1 MPPLKKPTKKDQ
13 ALGILR
19 KDLLTFASVI
29 SPARFYLASPPVHDE
44 IAGLLL
50 NEKEKQLNIIAPRGI
65 AKTTLATMFIIHHM
79 FFGDEGKKV
88 VVIVSKTQAHAKSV
102 LSTIKDVF
110 NFSPGFRK
118 LFGYMGEQTSRVW
131 REEKIV
137 LGNGN
142 AIIARGT
149 GQPIRGVNEDLQ
161 RPTLIIIDDPEDENN
176 TKTVEAMTS
185 NLNWLLQA
193 AVPSVDT
200 LRGRVVVIGTPLH
213 EKCIVMS
220 LSGMS
225 DWKTVHFGNDADL
238 GIALWEESRSLEWL
252 QTKKQ
257 ALKDVGLIRMYYQE
271 YECKLI
277 PGEDAL
283 FKKDYIKYYSEEA
296 KIERVADEP
305 YLKFPNGMIV
315 PVNIYM
321 GIDPASS
328 VTQTADYSTIVPVA
342 VTPNLD
348 IYVLDYFRKRV
359 TPLALSEAIESY
371 YQLYRP
377 NLTTIESTGY
387 QEMLR
392 QYLRT
397 RIFIPGLELKERPRE
412 SKSNRL
418 EMLQPFFAQ
427 GKIYIKRSMRDLEDE
442 LILFPKAKHEDILDG
457 LYYACKRI
465 KPPSHNVEETKT
477 VLPEH
482 IQVYVEYYK
491 KDDEDE
497 LPTYYDPFG

>member
-1 MPPLKKPTKKDQ
+1 MPPAKSKSKKEQ
-13 ALGILR
+13 AHEVLR
-19 KDLLTFASVI
+19 ADLISFAQVV
-29 SPARFYLASPPVHDE
+29 SPARFYLSSPPVHDE
-44 IAGLLL
+44 IAQLLMD
-50 NEKEKQLNIIAPRGI
+50 ESKKQLNIIAPRGI
-65 AKTTLATMFIIHHM
+65 AKTTLATLFILHHIVY
-79 FFGDEGKKV
+79 GDSGTKV

-102 LSTIKDVF
+102 LSTIKDVL

-118 LFGYMGEQTSRVW
+118 MYGYMGEQTARVW
-131 REEKIV
+131 REEKVV
-137 LGNGN
+137 LHNGC

-149 GQPIRGVNEDLQ
+149 GQPIRGVNENLQ

-176 TKTVEAMTS
+176 TKTVDAMMS

-220 LSGMS
+220 LSAMS
-225 DWKTVHFGNDADL
+225 DWTTVHFGNDEEL

-252 QTKKQ
+252 RNKKQ

-283 FKKDYIKYYSEEA
+283 FKKDYIKYYSEET
-296 KIERVADEP
+296 KLERINDEP
-305 YLKFPNGMIV
+305 YLVFPGGMTV

-348 IYVLDYFRKRV
+348 IYVLEYFRKRV
-359 TPLALSEAIESY
+359 TPLALSEAIEQY
-371 YQLYRP
+371 YNLYRP

-427 GKIYIKRSMRDLEDE
+427 GKIYIKRSMTTLEDE
-442 LILFPKAKHEDILDG
+442 LVLFPKAAHEDILDG

-465 KPPSHNVEETKT
+465 KSPSHSLDPVEVKP
-477 VLPEH
+477 PEH
-482 IQVYVEYYK
+482 IQVYIEYFK
-491 KDDEDE
+491 QEEEE
-497 LPTYYDPFG
+497 LPTYFDPFG